1 MRYNYVTNQAGKSRD
16 FRDFGRSKNDS
27 GSPEVQI
34 VLLSKQINNLQP
46 HFKKHT
52 HDRSSRRGLLGMVS
66 KRRKMLDFLKK
77 KNLPVYQSLIKKLGL
92 RR

>member
-1 MRYNYVTNQAGKSRD
+1 MSLTKQEKAEVLEN
-16 FRDFGRSKNDS
+16 FGRSKNDS

-46 HFKKHT
+46 HFKSHI

-77 KNLPVYQSLIKKLGL
+77 KSLPRYQSLIKQLGL